1 MSDLVKVNDFEFG
14 GSRSGSGRWSSSDA
28 LSKGG
33 LLETLSKGLSGNDRA
48 SGCSLS
54 RGRGGFL
61 SLVLSSSLDDEPG
74 EVPQFFGEEG
84 VTFFGVALSLD
95 AARPVNGG
103 QAAISTLGRGVLGHY
118 KRSDKGL

>member
-1 MSDLVKVNDFEFG
+1 MVVVVYLIFQVYKDLKTLQGSLDLGANNSKTILVSDLVKVNDFEFR

-33 LLETLSKGLSGNDRA
+33 LLETLSKSLSGNDRA

-61 SLVLSSSLDDEPG
+61 SLVLSSSLDNE
-74 EVPQFFGEEG
+74 
-84 VTFFGVALSLD
+84 
-95 AARPVNGG
+95 
-103 QAAISTLGRGVLGHY
+103 LGKVSQLRFL
-118 KRSDKGL
+118 L